1 MRSLTLIAGMTLTC
15 LAFSAP
21 VLAAVPA
28 GSTELDWHVGLM
40 DYDTAEDD
48 LLLGVFLGR
57 NLTNTWGLEA
67 GFGLTPGEDFKGY
80 FFSGNGVYNI
90 NVASWERFVP
100 FLTAGAGLFSF
111 APEDEDL
118 DSQTDFAINFGGGA
132 KAFLTPRLA
141 LRGDIRDHVVFSDPD
156 ATHNLQFSAGLSYF
170 IRSDR

>member
-1 MRSLTLIAGMTLTC
+1 MRSLTLIAGMALTC
-15 LAFSAP
+15 LAVAGP
-21 VLAAVPA
+21 AQAHVPA
-28 GSTELDWHVGLM
+28 QSTELDWHVGLM

-48 LLLGVFLGR
+48 LLLGVYLGR
-57 NLTNTWGLEA
+57 NLSDGWGLEA

-80 FFSGNGVYNI
+80 FFNGNGVYNI
-90 NVASWERFVP
+90 NVAAWERFVP
-100 FLTAGAGLFSF
+100 FVTAGAGLFSM
-111 APEDEDL
+111 APEVG